1 MSDRRITRS
10 ASHFDENLRREIEE
24 LTPIAPRT
32 RKPNSIERLNSTPI
46 DNPNL
51 SDSVSDP
58 ESEATIKFVPR
69 KILNND
75 SVSDMTVDDVVP
87 PQGTQEVSIKD
98 AVKTVPEF
106 DGHNIPVSL
115 FVEAVEDAKGMIAAA
130 AEGNLVKLLRA
141 QLKGEARQA
150 IRGQTF
156 ETIETF
162 CKALKDVYAP
172 AKTVTQLLGEL
183 GNEYQQENESVIAF
197 ANRMRDI
204 GARVID
210 AKKIE
215 GQLTNEFRTN
225 VESNLID
232 CFKRGLKL
240 EIERRL
246 IDANNVSDLVKN
258 AINAERKLAAQMQL
272 RNNKKLIIESNL
284 KPKSVQP
291 IFICQVC
298 RKEGHEANKCD
309 LLQGRQ
315 NNNNTNNSSNN
326 NSDNKPTCQICNRVG
341 HAATQCRTL
350 LECKICNRKGH
361 STDQCRFKNSKII
374 CQYCSVI
381 GHTAD
386 KCFRLKPKTD
396 QKNKSDLQ
404 IKCQIC
410 QREGHIAINCQQ
422 INNTNN
428 KYCNYCKTPGHV
440 ISECR
445 KRIYNENLKASGNG
459 QAPPNT
465 SAKGEQ
471 PKVRSTNVT
480 QVENLSSELLPCSIG
495 FPTN

>member
-10 ASHFDENLRREIEE
+10 ASQSNEDLRREIEE
-24 LTPIAPRT
+24 ITPIGPRT
-32 RKPNSIERLNSTPI
+32 RKTKSKERVNSTPI
-46 DNPNL
+46 AKTDS

-69 KILNND
+69 QILNSD
-75 SVSDMTVDDVVP
+75 TDSDMAVDDEVAP
-87 PQGTQEVSIKD
+87 PQGNQEVSIKD
-98 AVKTVPEF
+98 AAKTVPEF

-115 FVEAVEDAKGMIAAA
+115 FVEAVEDAKGMIATA

-162 CKALKDVYAP
+162 CKAIKDVYAP
-172 AKTVTQLLGEL
+172 AKTVNQLLGEL

-204 GARVID
+204 GARIID

-215 GQLTNEFRTN
+215 GEVTNEFKTS

-232 CFKRGLKL
+232 CFKRGLKFD
-240 EIERRL
+240 IEQRL
-246 IDANNVSDLVKN
+246 TDANNVSDLVKN
-258 AINAERKLAAQMQL
+258 AINVERKLAAQMQL
-272 RNNKKLIIESNL
+272 RNNKKIDLNQ
-284 KPKSVQP
+284 KPKTNKN

-315 NNNNTNNSSNN
+315 NNSNN
-326 NSDNKPTCQICNRVG
+326 NNNNNNNKSDSKPTCQICNRIG
-341 HAATQCRTL
+341 HVAAQCRTL
-350 LECKICNRKGH
+350 IECKICNRKGH
-361 STDQCRFKNSKII
+361 STDQCRFKNNRVI
-374 CQYCSVI
+374 CQFCERI
-381 GHTAD
+381 GHSAD
-386 KCFRLKPKTD
+386 KCFLLNPKQDQVNKPDSQVKCQLCQGVGHTATTCR
-396 QKNKSDLQ
+396 QTNKSN
-404 IKCQIC
+404 K
-410 QREGHIAINCQQ
+410 NCH
-422 INNTNN
+422 
-428 KYCNYCKTPGHV
+428 YCKNPGHL
-440 ISECR
+440 ISECH
-445 KRIYNENLKASGNG
+445 KRIHNENLKASGNG

-465 SAKGEQ
+465 SATGEQ
-471 PKVRSTNVT
+471 PRVRSTNVT